1 MFIINYKSVNAKL
14 SILGLILYAISS
26 IALAGV
32 EQDNFPKHVDSSITQ
47 DRAARALARVAD
59 GNGAAEVKAYH
70 EIRSGEKAKSPSMTY
85 ALALFYLSKWQS
97 GNHGLSPNPLFN
109 DAVKKL
115 NATSP
120 GFNRDLMKYTL
131 KSSASDRIYD
141 KYLHYLVI
149 AAKLGDPT
157 AEADLGYE
165 YFWEP
170 QRVLAFILYA
180 SYKNHGDASGALR
193 DFITSQ
199 YMGKAWALMLNKS
212 WRLEDSAAQRGSPSA
227 LFDLK
232 MGRTM
237 LTGKLMASNYTA
249 IDHYAPYLMNSI
261 HSYVIN
267 SEIGTFKKSAEF
279 GNVHS
284 TTLMLCK
291 SYFDGGNTT
300 KWFNELHIESLSSYK
315 ANEIVKL
322 VDKNRGVIR
331 FCSKQ

>member
-1 MFIINYKSVNAKL
+1 MKSAILCVII
-14 SILGLILYAISS
+14 YAISS
-26 IALAGV
+26 SSSVFAGI
-32 EQDNFPKHVDSSITQ
+32 EQEHIPKPVNSLIRQ
-47 DRAARALARVAD
+47 DRTARELARVTG
-59 GNGAAEVKAYH
+59 GNGAAARKAYS
-70 EIRSGEKAKSPSMTY
+70 EIRAGEKVKSPSMTY
-85 ALALFYLSKWQS
+85 ALALFYLLVWKSY
-97 GNHGLSPNPLFN
+97 GDHGFPPNHLF
-109 DAVKKL
+109 DDTVKKL
-115 NATSP
+115 NANTS
-120 GFNRDLMKYTL
+120 GFNQDFEKYSLKPTTSDL
-131 KSSASDRIYD
+131 AYD
-141 KYLHYLVI
+141 KYLHYLAI

-170 QRVLAFILYA
+170 QRVLALMLYA
-180 SYKNHGDASGALR
+180 SHRNHGDASGTLR

-212 WRLEDSAAQRGSPSA
+212 WRLEDNAAQRGSPSA

-232 MGRTM
+232 MGRTV
-237 LTGKLMASNYTA
+237 LTDKLMASNYTG